1 MASREFCG
9 CIKVTEFNRQ
19 ENLLKIWH
27 QGKHKCNLKPDV
39 KGQQEKLNEES
50 KKQPPISIQLCNTSK
65 EFQIDLIGY
74 YILIGDMNRAV
85 EMAQGLADKDLL
97 RKLHNDD
104 GKNLLTEIQYS
115 YGNELAQFKNL
126 GKLKSA
132 ADKEDQYHM
141 YKINCR
147 SMSGEPSYV
156 FKTLETAAHIA
167 LKMDPTISTGSKSAM
182 AEEQAFL
189 DGMHSRVKGYKSLS
203 LWTYHP
209 GMKRVI
215 CLATMEAEKE
225 DTESLTLFLNL
236 FNKVLSEVSG
246 IVNYKF
252 NPVGMMC
259 DEAGANF
266 LAIEAALGSDFLQ
279 KTVSCQWHFHQCTNN
294 HMKNV
299 NEFERE
305 TFQEMINQLCHTG
318 TANQYEKVSACLQN
332 ICDHNNLSNW
342 WNWWH
347 AR

>member
-1 MASREFCG
+1 M
-9 CIKVTEFNRQ
+9 K
-19 ENLLKIWH
+19 
-27 QGKHKCNLKPDV
+27 
-39 KGQQEKLNEES
+39 
-50 KKQPPISIQLCNTSK
+50 
-65 EFQIDLIGY
+65 
-74 YILIGDMNRAV
+74 RAV
-85 EMAQGLADKDLL
+85 EMAQGLGNKDLL

-126 GKLKSA
+126 GKLKAA
-132 ADKEDQYHM
+132 ADKKDQYHM

-167 LKMDPTISTGSKSAM
+167 LKMDPTISTGSKS
-182 AEEQAFL
+182 EEVEEEAYL

-215 CLATMEAEKE
+215 HLAAMEAEKE

-236 FNKVLSEVSG
+236 FNKVLSQVSG

-266 LAIEAALGSDFLQ
+266 LAIEAALGSEFLQ

-294 HMKNV
+294 HSKMSTSLRGRHSK
-299 NEFERE
+299 
-305 TFQEMINQLCHTG
+305 
-318 TANQYEKVSACLQN
+318 K
-332 ICDHNNLSNW
+332 
-342 WNWWH
+342 
-347 AR
+347 